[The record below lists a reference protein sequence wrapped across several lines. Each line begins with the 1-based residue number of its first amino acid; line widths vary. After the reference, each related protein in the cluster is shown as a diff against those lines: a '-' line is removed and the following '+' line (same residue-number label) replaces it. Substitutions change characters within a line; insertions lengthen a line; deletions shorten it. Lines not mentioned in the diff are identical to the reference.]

1 MQKTLLKV
9 VFIQNVLMCSSY
21 PQTDEPND
29 FPELD
34 ILKSA
39 YKIED
44 ALKFDSSEAFKDN
57 FCTW

>member
-1 MQKTLLKV
+1 
-9 VFIQNVLMCSSY
+9 MCSSY